1 MILLRV
7 YPLPFVYLIVT
18 LLISNLIKAQVEFGE
33 EEEEFEAIR
42 VVGSSPPDGTI
53 VKRGYDIRLSCRTS
67 IKWFFCLWKSPD
79 GNKQCA
85 IQESSPRSVCSPD
98 KRVVLQGGANFCE
111 LHLKNS
117 SAIDDYG
124 SWMCTVSD
132 AETFE
137 SVKHYINLEIAVPAI
152 VEFDPTFGEDRVL
165 TITENEQQSINCK
178 ASKAHP
184 TPILT
189 WEGDESLSLDTNADP
204 LIFRDE
210 ATHSSEVQHTSVY
223 KAKLEDNNRI
233 ITCVATQLDHDGRTV
248 LYETS
253 ATLKLNVEKIILP
266 VDYALHQRIGIISG
280 VLLSI
285 IFILLLIVCLII
297 FLCRKRRRR
306 DTPNNKRSRAS
317 SSQLSIATSGD
328 LSPPSLKPI
337 WTVKQGDRYKRDE
350 QLIMA
355 KKYEI
360 KISPTNIR
368 RPDSQV
374 TYSTMGSREGSWIEI
389 EEENRSIGS
398 GSIIHT
404 QPTGSAPISSSP
416 ILSTSSPSGPPPPP
430 RETHFDESIEEDD
443 FSFDLPR
450 PVIFQQPAGTSQNYQ
465 NPFHPTPQT
474 TTSQTPLSYLT
485 SWRPNSATNNTT
497 TSEPYYHFGYGSQA
511 ALTYTRPSSALS
523 YPNSVA
529 DPTKPIE
536 LFYYNF
542 PAPKRLPTPN
552 GMINT
557 SGVSVFECDLGC
569 FKIPPESSSTH
580 QLEEAKEEP
589 EFDFNDIIT
598 RNQSKDS
605 SEEDPRDV

>member
-1 MILLRV
+1 MDDV
-7 YPLPFVYLIVT
+7 WKAACEFT
-18 LLISNLIKAQVEFGE
+18 LLISNLIKAQIEFGE

-53 VKRGYDIRLSCRTS
+53 VKRGYDIRLSY
-67 IKWFFCLWKSPD
+67 

-374 TYSTMGSREGSWIEI
+374 TYSTMGSREA
-389 EEENRSIGS
+389 NRKCSNIFFPYPFNFIAKRS
-398 GSIIHT
+398 
-404 QPTGSAPISSSP
+404 
-416 ILSTSSPSGPPPPP
+416 PPPP

-557 SGVSVFECDLGC
+557 
-569 FKIPPESSSTH
+569 K
-580 QLEEAKEEP
+580 EAKEEP